1 MSSLQDPFDLIKTG
15 QDMDNVVPFLAP
27 SKVSSMIDAALAKP
41 QLAAQK
47 PATFGFWKYG
57 GVAVAACLA
66 LFMVFITP
74 APTTNGDN
82 NQSTVAQASPE
93 DVNEFTEL
101 VMLETWERY

>member
-1 MSSLQDPFDLIKTG
+1 MSSLHDPFDLIRTG

-27 SKVSSMIDAALAKP
+27 SKVSSMIDAALAEP
-41 QLAAQK
+41 QLAPQK

-66 LFMVFITP
+66 LFMVFLTP
-74 APTTNGDN
+74 APQTKVESNT
-82 NQSTVAQASPE
+82 STVAQASTE